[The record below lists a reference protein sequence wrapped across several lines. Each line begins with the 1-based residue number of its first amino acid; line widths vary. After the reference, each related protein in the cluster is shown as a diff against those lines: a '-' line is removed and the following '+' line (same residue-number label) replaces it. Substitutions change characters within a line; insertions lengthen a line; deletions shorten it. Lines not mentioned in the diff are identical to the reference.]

1 MCIRLSHGYCAHGDK
16 LVTVTAFC
24 SVSASTSSVDI
35 TGTTGD
41 GLQSFGDAYHRV
53 VTITYSATN
62 IYLANI

>member
-41 GLQSFGDAYHRV
+41 GLQSFGDTLSPSHTV
-53 VTITYSATN
+53 PLTYT
-62 IYLANI
+62 